1 MSTSSP
7 GLLGLSKGRGRT
19 QGLAA
24 VAGLFGHGLYPWQA
38 QAGRMGLS
46 RRGDRWRYAVNVV
59 CVPRQSG
66 KTRFDFLL
74 CVDRCLSQPG
84 AQVWYTAQ
92 SRTDA
97 ALRFRELVRL
107 LRSSELVENKQ
118 RGVMGVGDFRIRSG
132 MGDEEIEFANGSQ
145 LRIFAPAEDSLHGS
159 VTDLVVL
166 DEARFFDSYRGEG
179 LMAAALPTQAT
190 RDGQVWIT
198 STAGDAG
205 STFLARQLETARASQ
220 GETGHVGLCEWG
232 VGADTAAGDL
242 LATVWKC
249 HPAAGQAGGPRLE
262 ALSVA
267 AEQMPASQ
275 FAHEYGNLWR
285 TAGDVRVL
293 PATDWA
299 KVQHERPLADGRPV
313 FAADVPLDRSES
325 PIVACVDRVVEL
337 VDMVPATQVAA
348 RLLELVDRWDAPAV
362 IVDAAGPAGT
372 VAEQLR
378 PATDRLIVT
387 TTRDIQAACAS
398 FYDAVVTGSVGV
410 RPSLVLSQSASDARK
425 RTVGQSWV
433 WSRVDGG
440 SPLVAM
446 SLALWGWDRAAV
458 ALASQA
464 NWVAF

>member
-1 MSTSSP
+1 VSTTSP
-7 GLLGLSKGRGRT
+7 GLLNLSEGRGRVH
-19 QGLAA
+19 GLQA
-24 VAGLFGHGLYPWQA
+24 VAGLFGHALYPWQA
-38 QAGRMGLS
+38 QAGRMGLA

-74 CVDRCLSQPG
+74 CVDRCLRQPG

-107 LRSSELVENKQ
+107 LRASPLVENKQ
-118 RGVMGVGDFRIRSG
+118 RGVLACGDFRIRSG
-132 MGDEEIEFANGSQ
+132 MGDEEIEFRNGSQ

-166 DEARFFDSYRGEG
+166 DEARFFDAYRGEG

-198 STAGDAG
+198 STAGDAA
-205 STFLARQLETARASQ
+205 STFLARQLETARTSST
-220 GETGHVGLCEWG
+220 ETGHVGLCEWG
-232 VGADTAAGDL
+232 IGADTPAGDL
-242 LATVWKC
+242 LATVWNC
-249 HPAAGQAGGPRLE
+249 HPAAGQTGGPRLE
-262 ALSVA
+262 ALTVA
-267 AEQMPASQ
+267 AEQMPAAQ

-293 PATDWA
+293 PAPDWA
-299 KVQHERPLADGRPV
+299 KVQHERPLNDGRPV
-313 FAADVPLDRSES
+313 FAADVPLDRGES

-337 VDMVPATQVAA
+337 VDMVPAVSVAG
-348 RLLELVDRWDAPAV
+348 RLLELCEKWDAPAV
-362 IVDAAGPAGT
+362 VVDAAGPAGT

-378 PATDRLIVT
+378 PVTDRLLVS
-387 TTRDIQAACAS
+387 TTRDLQAACAS
-398 FYDAVVTGSVGV
+398 FYDAVMVGTVGV
-410 RPSLVLSQSASDARK
+410 RPSLVLAQSASDARK

-440 SPLVAM
+440 APLVAM
-446 SLALWGWDRAAV
+446 SLALWGWDRVAV
-458 ALASQA
+458 AAASQA